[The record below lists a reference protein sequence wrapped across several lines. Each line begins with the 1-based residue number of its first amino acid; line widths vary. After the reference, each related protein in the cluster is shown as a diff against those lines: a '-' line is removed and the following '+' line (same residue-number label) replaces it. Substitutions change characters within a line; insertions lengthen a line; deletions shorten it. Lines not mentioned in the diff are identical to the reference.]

1 MVSATTSPPDGS
13 LYAYLMSSLAD
24 KSGPNVPPFTFG
36 IREVKSMIVQDML
49 PVELCI
55 SDNHEH
61 PNDLC
66 ILWRRDEE
74 HWCLVDMDVGIAP
87 HSTSTVASN
96 MCQDITVGQ
105 LDDWW
110 GVRIFAPLITRVVK
124 RKQVSEARAKGK
136 LSRSKQSIEEEEE
149 NDESQWSR
157 RGQSLVESNSLRR
170 DLMAMEKRSDRT
182 TIKDVYNNFMG
193 WLQEEKGMSREDVLK
208 ADAMAC
214 STFGRW
220 YGEQK
225 QELST
230 NKRWRENIAAYI
242 AQHIDSK

>member
-1 MVSATTSPPDGS
+1 MTAEARMKAEKVESQVHDHLDSPAE
-13 LYAYLMSSLAD
+13 Y
-24 KSGPNVPPFTFG
+24 
-36 IREVKSMIVQDML
+36 IRYWNERCAEDVAQACRQIGEL
-49 PVELCI
+49 P
-55 SDNHEH
+55 
-61 PNDLC
+61 
-66 ILWRRDEE
+66 
-74 HWCLVDMDVGIAP
+74 
-87 HSTSTVASN
+87 
-96 MCQDITVGQ
+96 
-105 LDDWW
+105 
-110 GVRIFAPLITRVVK
+110 TRVVK

>member
-1 MVSATTSPPDGS
+1 MPERELLGS
-13 LYAYLMSSLAD
+13 GQTILLIYL
-24 KSGPNVPPFTFG
+24 
-36 IREVKSMIVQDML
+36 
-49 PVELCI
+49 
-55 SDNHEH
+55 
-61 PNDLC
+61 
-66 ILWRRDEE
+66 RR
-74 HWCLVDMDVGIAP
+74 CLVRSV
-87 HSTSTVASN
+87 STLRKET
-96 MCQDITVGQ
+96 
-105 LDDWW
+105 
-110 GVRIFAPLITRVVK
+110 PL
-124 RKQVSEARAKGK
+124 
-136 LSRSKQSIEEEEE
+136 LLE

-242 AQHIDSK
+242 AHHSSMDGKQPAKRGNTE